1 MSRTYKDIPKKFRDK
16 RWDWK
21 WVWENWYYTR
31 YEWGAGNCK
40 KAGFF
45 PKLKKRKDT
54 ENHWMSTPSAWTRLM
69 MNRPERAARRAWEN
83 KILYQ
88 DIEEFEL
95 PNTKRKPHIYYF

>member
-1 MSRTYKDIPKKFRDK
+1 
-16 RWDWK
+16 
-21 WVWENWYYTR
+21 
-31 YEWGAGNCK
+31 
-40 KAGFF
+40 
-45 PKLKKRKDT
+45 
-54 ENHWMSTPSAWTRLM
+54 M